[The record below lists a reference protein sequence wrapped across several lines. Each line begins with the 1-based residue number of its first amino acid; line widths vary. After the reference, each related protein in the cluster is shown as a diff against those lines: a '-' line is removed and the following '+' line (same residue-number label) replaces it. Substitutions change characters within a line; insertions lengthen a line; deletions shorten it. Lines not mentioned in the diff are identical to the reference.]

1 MNPSLIIFRKCEKL
15 DYYISFC
22 GGYKE
27 NADVEN
33 IVIHLPDRTKIER
46 KGAVEFNPEILPG
59 SIIEVP
65 FKIEKEKGTV
75 PFFK

>member
-1 MNPSLIIFRKCEKL
+1 MNPSSIIFRKGEKL
-15 DYYISFC
+15 DYYLNFC

-46 KGAVEFNPEILPG
+46 KGAVEFNPEVLPG

-65 FKIEKEKGTV
+65 FKEKGTV
-75 PFFK
+75 PFSK